1 MKYPWVGITL
11 GTMWFGSAYIIISNS
26 KIDSS
31 TALFSA
37 IIGTIVVAFIGFR
50 APKIK

>member
-11 GTMWFGSAYIIISNS
+11 ATMWFGSAYIIINNS

-31 TALFSA
+31 IALFTA
-37 IIGTIVVAFIGFR
+37 IVGTIAVAFIGFR

>member
-11 GTMWFGSAYIIISNS
+11 ATMWFGSAYIIISNTR
-26 KIDSS
+26 IDASM
-31 TALFSA
+31 ALFFA
-37 IIGTIVVAFIGFR
+37 IIGTIAVAFIGFR